1 MPTSTLEMLEQR
13 LTAME
18 QEIAQLKQQAQTDEP
33 PLWWK
38 KIAGTLADSPSNDES
53 SEITHRESIMAL
65 RAKLKPISQEDADM
79 INNAIQEA
87 REASII
93 HDYPSA

>member
-1 MPTSTLEMLEQR
+1 MPTATLETLEQR

-18 QEIAQLKQQAQTDEP
+18 QEIAQLKQQAQADEP

-38 KIAGTLADSPSNDES
+38 KIAGTLADNPSNDES
-53 SEITHRESIMAL
+53 SAVSHRESIMAL

-79 INNAIQEA
+79 INNAIRES

-93 HDYPSA
+93 YDHPSA